1 MDPEKE
7 MQQEKE
13 RLLRS
18 DIPQQAKD
26 DIIDFLNEMRID
38 GKAFS
43 HQYYYGVRLRV
54 IAGIMQDKFMNPTKA
69 DVKWLL
75 NQLIERKAKTGMHL
89 EKQRT
94 QATVEDYKKTIK
106 HYYKWKLGT
115 GEGNGRIEPDCTR
128 WITRNR
134 KLGGKVKPEELITK
148 EEYEKIINSCMN
160 GRDRALFSTL
170 YDSGCRIGEVLS
182 LRIRDAQS
190 DEYGYVLAVT
200 GKTGFR
206 RVRIVGNSV
215 VYLKAWMD
223 QHPKRNDINS
233 PIFCGLEVRNNGK
246 AMEHADVYSVLR
258 KVLRRAGINRRIHPH
273 LFRHSYVTRMV
284 DRNLSESAL
293 KDQVGWSKGSR
304 MIEVYEHL
312 SITQKD
318 NAILRANGIEV
329 KSEGEKEMLPIECPR
344 CHEKNASD
352 AKYCR
357 NCWMPFTPEEA
368 IKQSEKEKTV
378 SDALS
383 DLVSKDQK
391 ALLQNLPQESKLDV
405 LATLLLDLE
414 SKGQLDALKRRIVP
428 TQKDEPEEKKDEP
441 EPAPVKFNTGI
452 VHREDAKKRNKRL
465 R

>member
-7 MQQEKE
+7 MQLEKE

-18 DIPQQAKD
+18 DIPELAKE
-26 DIIDFLNEMRID
+26 DIIDFLNEMRIE
-38 GKAFS
+38 GRAFS

-54 IAGIMQDKFMNPTKA
+54 IAGIMQDKFTNPSKA

-75 NQLIERKAKTGMHL
+75 NQLIERKAKTGRHM

-94 QATVEDYKKTIK
+94 QATIEDYKKTIK

-115 GEGNGRIEPDCTR
+115 GEGNARIEPDCTR

-134 KLGGKVKPEELITK
+134 KLGSKVKPEELITK
-148 EEYEKIINSCMN
+148 AEIEKILDSCMN
-160 GRDRALFSTL
+160 ARDRALLSTL

-190 DEYGYVLAVT
+190 DQYGYVLAVT

-223 QHPKRNDINS
+223 QHPNRNDIDS
-233 PIFCGLEVRNNGK
+233 HIFCGIELRNNGK
-246 AMEHADVYSVLR
+246 AMEHSDVYSMLR
-258 KVLRRAGINRRIHPH
+258 KVLKRAGITRRIHPH
-273 LFRHSYVTRMV
+273 LFRHSYVTRMI

-304 MIEVYEHL
+304 MMEVYEHL
-312 SITQKD
+312 SIKQKD
-318 NAILRANGIEV
+318 DAVLRASGIQVE
-329 KSEGEKEMLPIECPR
+329 SEQEEEMLPIKCSR
-344 CHEKNASD
+344 CGEKNPSD

-368 IKQSEKEKTV
+368 IRQVEKEKTV

-414 SKGQLDALKRRIVP
+414 SKGQLDAIRQRLK
-428 TQKDEPEEKKDEP
+428 KPEEKPEPHNEP
-441 EPAPVKFNTGI
+441 ESDFDTGI
-452 VHREDAKKRNKRL
+452 RKINRNKSGKLKSR